1 MSKESLGLLIRK
13 LRKEKGFSYRGLEK
27 EMKIRA
33 IKLAMDE
40 SGDGVMDDFLQQYES
55 RDKKGKSE
63 YLNKIYKSL
72 DKKDKNAISYVNIVH
87 IENGKFETKRE
98 VVILLAEAL
107 DYSLDALLA
116 ESEQVVNDVAEV
128 IKGKPDVVPDFL
140 RSAKNLSREDWDELS
155 KIVEK
160 WNKK

>member
-33 IKLAMDE
+33 IKLVM
-40 SGDGVMDDFLQQYES
+40 GDIRQQEVQGMS
-55 RDKKGKSE
+55 DKELDK
-63 YLNKIYKSL
+63 LYKSL

-87 IENGKFETKRE
+87 LENGKIETKRE

-107 DYSLDALLA
+107 DYSVDALLA